1 METATVLPAPMSRFA
16 DLWPSVTAALSF
28 SCVDIL
34 IKVVYG
40 SGMDVMTLITLRGV
54 LAVASLGALLHVAP
68 PAVWHPPR
76 QRLIALALGLLFGL
90 SMFGLLEAI
99 ALLPVSIAIL
109 VYFVYPLLTGVFGA
123 AMGIDRLGWPAL
135 LIGLTAFLGLALM
148 LGEGFTEL
156 SILGLASA
164 FVAAICRVVSLLL
177 TRAYLNGTDA
187 RVTTWYSMVPSTLM
201 FVIASLCVGA
211 WSLPETGAGWAAFL
225 GVSWC
230 STVSTLLI
238 YMSTNRVGPFRTALV
253 MNLEPMVTTLASV
266 LLLGEVLSFVQ
277 AIGAALMVVS
287 LCAFQFT
294 KTL

>member
-1 METATVLPAPMSRFA
+1 METAAVLPVPTSRLA
-16 DLWPSVTAALSF
+16 DLWPSATAALSF

-54 LAVASLGALLHVAP
+54 LAVAFLGAWLRFAP

-90 SMFGLLEAI
+90 TMFGLLQAI

-109 VYFVYPLLTGVFGA
+109 AYFVYPLLTGIFGA
-123 AMGIDRLGWPAL
+123 AVGVDRLGWAAL
-135 LIGLTAFLGLALM
+135 LTGLTAFLGLALM

-156 SILGLASA
+156 SIPGLASA
-164 FVAAICRVVSLLL
+164 FGAAICRVVSLIL
-177 TRAYLNGTDA
+177 TRAYLNGSDA

-211 WSLPETGAGWAAFL
+211 WSLPATGVGWAAFL
-225 GVSWC
+225 GVSCC
-230 STVSTLLI
+230 STLSTLLI
-238 YMSTNRVGPFRTALV
+238 YISTNRVGPFRTALV

-266 LLLGEVLSFVQ
+266 LLLGEVLSSVQ

-294 KTL
+294 KAQ